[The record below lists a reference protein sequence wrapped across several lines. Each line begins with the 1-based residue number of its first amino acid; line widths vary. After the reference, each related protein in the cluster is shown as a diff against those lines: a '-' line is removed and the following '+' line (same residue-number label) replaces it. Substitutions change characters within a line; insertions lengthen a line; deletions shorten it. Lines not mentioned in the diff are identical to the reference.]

1 MAIKTDIDFFK
12 QDNGLFDIEIDTDGD
27 LKGSNSTNTAVDM
40 SLGTDKRASPSEIK
54 EASLRRGWV
63 GDIFNSVANYEI
75 GSKWWLRDQGRLTN
89 ESINFIVGDTKK
101 ALNWM
106 LEDNLISN
114 LEVTGTRNI
123 RKNQLE
129 IKIRFVVDAN
139 IIERVFILWEN
150 SRFN

>member
-1 MAIKTDIDFFK
+1 MAIKTDVDFFK

-40 SLGTDKRASPSEIK
+40 SLGTDKRADPSEIK
-54 EASLRRGWV
+54 DASLRRGWV
-63 GDIFNSVANYEI
+63 GDIFNNVPNYEI

-89 ESINFIVGDTKK
+89 ESVNFIVGDTKK

>member
-12 QDNGLFDIEIDTDGD
+12 QESDLFDLEIDTDGD

-40 SLGTDKRASPSEIK
+40 SLGTDKRAVPSEIK

-63 GDIFNSVANYEI
+63 GDIFNTVPNYEI

-89 ESINFIVGDTKK
+89 ESVNFIVGDTKK

-106 LEDNLISN
+106 LEDKEISN
-114 LEVTGTRNI
+114 LEVIGIKKI
-123 RKNQLE
+123 RLNELE
-129 IKIRFVVDAN
+129 IKIRFIIDDN
-139 IIERVFILWEN
+139 IVERVFILWEN
-150 SRFN
+150 SRFI

>member
-12 QDNGLFDIEIDTDGD
+12 QDDGLFDLEIDTDGD

-40 SLGTDKRASPSEIK
+40 SLGTDKRAAPSEIK

-63 GDIFNSVANYEI
+63 GDIFNTVVNYEI
-75 GSKWWLRDQGRLTN
+75 GSKWWLRDQGRLTD
-89 ESINFIVGDTKK
+89 ESVNFIVADTKK

-106 LEDNLISN
+106 LEDKEISN
-114 LEVTGTRNI
+114 LEVIGIKKI
-123 RKNQLE
+123 RKNELD
-129 IKIRFVVDAN
+129 IKIRFVIDDN
-139 IIERVFILWEN
+139 IVERVFIVCEN